1 MFFVC
6 ISLFAILSVGKMYR
20 FSSFAHWLCI
30 VYKYK
35 KLWSAIHSV
44 CIKSPCNTFQG
55 ILSHMKKPDSREV
68 ATRARMEDFF
78 IVAFYI
84 ISFKK
89 NQTWSALYPAQL
101 TCFWDFMWSNWIF
114 QPSTRICFKCFFCA
128 WKYLKCMENH
138 LSLFCWPFFSV
149 KNPSIRV
156 FSCGK

>member
-6 ISLFAILSVGKMYR
+6 IFLFAILSVGKMYR
-20 FSSFAHWLCI
+20 FSLFAHWLCI

-35 KLWSAIHSV
+35 KLWSAIHSM

-78 IVAFYI
+78 TVAFYI
-84 ISFKK
+84 ISLKK

-114 QPSTRICFKCFFCA
+114 QPSTRNMPQMF
-128 WKYLKCMENH
+128 LLCMEIFKMH
-138 LSLFCWPFFSV
+138 GKPSQPFLLTF
-149 KNPSIRV
+149 
-156 FSCGK
+156 FLG

>member
-6 ISLFAILSVGKMYR
+6 IFLFAILSVGKMYR
-20 FSSFAHWLCI
+20 FSLFAHWLCI

-55 ILSHMKKPDSREV
+55 ILSHMMKPDSREV

-78 IVAFYI
+78 TVAFYI

-89 NQTWSALYPAQL
+89 KS
-101 TCFWDFMWSNWIF
+101 D
-114 QPSTRICFKCFFCA
+114 
-128 WKYLKCMENH
+128 LKCPVSGPAYVFLRFYVIKLN
-138 LSLFCWPFFSV
+138 FSTFNQKYASNV
-149 KNPSIRV
+149 SFVHGNI
-156 FSCGK
+156 

>member
-1 MFFVC
+1 MKFVC
-6 ISLFAILSVGKMYR
+6 GKLCGFDLFIWSTITTYKINKKKESRIIFVGDMCVFCVYFLFAILSVGKMYR

-89 NQTWSALYPAQL
+89 NQT
-101 TCFWDFMWSNWIF
+101 
-114 QPSTRICFKCFFCA
+114 
-128 WKYLKCMENH
+128 
-138 LSLFCWPFFSV
+138 
-149 KNPSIRV
+149 
-156 FSCGK
+156 